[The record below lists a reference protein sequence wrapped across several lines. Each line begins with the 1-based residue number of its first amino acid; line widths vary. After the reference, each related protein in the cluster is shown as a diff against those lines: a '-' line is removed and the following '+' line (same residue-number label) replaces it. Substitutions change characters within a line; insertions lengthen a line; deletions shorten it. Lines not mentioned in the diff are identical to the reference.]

1 MGVEGSMKL
10 RHLLDTVIFVDH
22 LNGIALATAWLGSV
36 PDGQAAIS
44 AVTRAEVLVGT
55 DEGDRPSVLSLL
67 GKYPCLPV
75 TVEVADR
82 AAGMRQRHGWKLPG
96 AFQAALAEEHGLRLV
111 TRNTKDFSP
120 EKHAFVLVPY
130 KL

>member
-1 MGVEGSMKL
+1 
-10 RHLLDTVIFVDH
+10 
-22 LNGIALATAWLGSV
+22 
-36 PDGQAAIS
+36 
-44 AVTRAEVLVGT
+44 
-55 DEGDRPSVLSLL
+55 
-67 GKYPCLPV
+67 
-75 TVEVADR
+75 
-82 AAGMRQRHGWKLPG
+82 MRQRHGWKLPG